1 LTHKFQWNKLKKDG
15 TLDNDHVQKK
25 LAEKS
30 MNTIWK
36 FGQFQI
42 EQILRQICETI
53 LRPYFQDPKKP
64 PQVEEEKH
72 DLTNTTK
79 AEATQRANA
88 VLLMGK
94 IFKSVGLVHKELGAK
109 DITKSLSEQKESE
122 FTTSIPYTRKVKS
135 DKKGFFDEKE
145 HIVYY
150 IRVEQKDHP
159 TKVVGYTFEKF
170 HELYDKLKKIFPRI
184 FKKLEFQRKM
194 FCQVDPWIIMKLNKE
209 EFHCIIFYKTFFPIQ
224 N

>member
-1 LTHKFQWNKLKKDG
+1 
-15 TLDNDHVQKK
+15 
-25 LAEKS
+25 
-30 MNTIWK
+30 MNTICK

-72 DLTNTTK
+72 DLTNITK

-170 HELYDKLKKIFPRI
+170 HELYDKLKKKIFQRI
-184 FKKLEFQRKM
+184 FKKLEFPRKM